1 MKYIVKN
8 KDYSYVADTELLE
21 LLLQQRGVANPQ
33 GLLNLDPSCI
43 HDGMLFNN
51 MKWGLELLAWH
62 VNNDSRIHIIVD

>member
-33 GLLNLDPSCI
+33 GLLNLDPSCN
-43 HDGMLFNN
+43 HDGLLFNN
-51 MKWGLELLAWH
+51 MKWVLE
-62 VNNDSRIHIIVD
+62 